1 MSTALHF
8 IVRVSRRKGA
18 TVGEVLDRLA
28 KKRAVVTGA
37 SSGIG
42 QGIALALAREG
53 AEVTACGRDR
63 KRTEATRAAI
73 EANGGTAGAVCG
85 DVSDAGAVERIVA
98 NAVAAM
104 GGIDVLV
111 NCAGIGELDGWVPV
125 HEHSQSAWERTLA
138 VNLTGPFLMCKAALP
153 HMLAAGG
160 GVFLHISSV
169 CSITVWAGDSAY
181 SVSKAGLNMLSNHIA
196 VEYADRGIRSNTLLP
211 GEILTPLHES
221 AASASPD
228 AREWERQVLARHPIG
243 RFGTVDEVA
252 EAAVFLC
259 SDESRFLTGAN
270 VPIDGAYSR
279 V

>member
-1 MSTALHF
+1 LA
-8 IVRVSRRKGA
+8 
-18 TVGEVLDRLA
+18 RLTG
-28 KKRAVVTGA
+28 KRAIVTGG

-42 QGIALALAREG
+42 EGIAMAFAEQG
-53 AEVTACGRDR
+53 AQVTVCGRDEG
-63 KRTEATRAAI
+63 RTEATRAAI
-73 EANGGTAGAVCG
+73 ETAGGAAHAARG
-85 DVSDAGAVERIVA
+85 DVSDPDDVARIVDS
-98 NAVAAM
+98 AVDAM

-125 HEHSQSAWERTLA
+125 HEHSQNAWDRTLA
-138 VNLTGPFLMCKAALP
+138 VNLTGPFLMAKAVLP
-153 HMLAAGG
+153 HMLEGSGG
-160 GVFLHISSV
+160 ALLHISSV

-181 SVSKAGLNMLSNHIA
+181 SVSKAGLNMLSDHIA
-196 VEYADRGIRSNTLLP
+196 VEYADKGIRSNTLLP

-228 AREWERQVLARHPIG
+228 ARDWEQQVLAKHPIA
-243 RFGTVDEVA
+243 RFGEVDEVA
-252 EAAVFLC
+252 QAAVFLC

>member
-1 MSTALHF
+1 M
-8 IVRVSRRKGA
+8 A
-18 TVGEVLDRLA
+18 T
-28 KKRAVVTGA
+28 KRAVVTGA

-42 QGIALALAREG
+42 AGIASAFAREG
-53 AEVTACGRDR
+53 AAVAVCGRNA
-63 KRTEATRAAI
+63 ERARETCNAI
-73 EANGGTAGAVCG
+73 ETAGGTAHPILG
-85 DVSDAGAVERIVA
+85 DISSPADVQRMVA
-98 NAVAAM
+98 EAAAAL

-125 HEHSQSAWERTLA
+125 HEHTLANWEKTLA
-138 VNLTGPFLMCKAALP
+138 VNLTGPFLMSKAAIP
-153 HMLAAGG
+153 HMLEAGG
-160 GVFLHISSV
+160 GAFLHISSV
-169 CSITVWAGDSAY
+169 CAITVWAGDSAY

-196 VEYADRGIRSNTLLP
+196 VEYADKGIRSNVLMP
-211 GEILTPLHES
+211 GEILTPLHVS

-228 AREWERQVLARHPIG
+228 AREWEQRVLDRHPIG
-243 RFGTVDEVA
+243 RFGEVEEVA

>member
-1 MSTALHF
+1 MA
-8 IVRVSRRKGA
+8 G
-18 TVGEVLDRLA
+18 RLA
-28 KKRAVVTGA
+28 SKRAVVTGA

-42 QGIALALAREG
+42 EGIALAFGREG
-53 AEVTACGRDR
+53 AVVTVCGRDEA
-63 KRTEATRAAI
+63 RTGGTRAAI
-73 EANGGTAGAVCG
+73 EAGGGSAYAVRG
-85 DVSDAGAVERIVA
+85 EISDPQDVERMA
-98 NAVAAM
+98 GEAADAM
-104 GGIDVLV
+104 GGIDILV

-125 HEHSQSAWERTLA
+125 HEHSLEAWDRTLA
-138 VNLTGPFLMCKAALP
+138 VNLTGPFLMSKAVIPRMLEAGAGAL
-153 HMLAAGG
+153 
-160 GVFLHISSV
+160 LHISSV

-181 SVSKAGLNMLSNHIA
+181 SVSKAGLNMLSDHIA

-228 AREWERQVLARHPIG
+228 AREWERAVLARHPVG

-252 EAAVFLC
+252 GAATFLC
-259 SDESRFLTGAN
+259 SDESGFLTGAN

>member
-1 MSTALHF
+1 ME
-8 IVRVSRRKGA
+8 RMA
-18 TVGEVLDRLA
+18 T
-28 KKRAVVTGA
+28 KRAVVTGA

-42 QGIALALAREG
+42 AGIALALAREG
-53 AEVTACGRDR
+53 AAVAACGRDAE
-63 KRTEATRAAI
+63 RTRVTCAAI
-73 EANGGTAGAVCG
+73 AAGGGTAHAVLGELSVPG
-85 DVSDAGAVERIVA
+85 DIERMVAEAADAL
-98 NAVAAM
+98 
-104 GGIDVLV
+104 GGIDVVV

-125 HEHSQSAWERTLA
+125 HEHSLDAWQRTLA
-138 VNLTGPFLMCKAALP
+138 VNLTGPFLMSKAAIP
-153 HMLAAGG
+153 HMLEAGG
-160 GVFLHISSV
+160 GAFLHISSV

-196 VEYADRGIRSNTLLP
+196 VEYGEQGIRSNCLLP

-221 AASASPD
+221 AASASAD
-228 AREWERQVLARHPIG
+228 ARDWEQRVLARHPIG
-243 RFGTVDEVA
+243 RFGEVDEVA

>member
-1 MSTALHF
+1 MA
-8 IVRVSRRKGA
+8 A
-18 TVGEVLDRLA
+18 
-28 KKRAVVTGA
+28 KRALVTGA

-42 QGIALALAREG
+42 QGIALAFAREG
-53 AEVTACGRDR
+53 AQVAVCGRDR
-63 KRTEATRAAI
+63 ERTRATEAAIAA
-73 EANGGTAGAVCG
+73 AGGAAHAVLG
-85 DVSDAGAVERIVA
+85 DVAAPADAQRMVEEAVEA
-98 NAVAAM
+98 L

-125 HEHSQSAWERTLA
+125 HEHSLDAWERTLA
-138 VNLTGPFLMCKAALP
+138 VNLTGPFLMCKAAIP
-153 HMLAAGG
+153 HMLEAGG
-160 GVFLHISSV
+160 GAFLHISSV

-181 SVSKAGLNMLSNHIA
+181 SVSKAGLNMLSDHIA
-196 VEYADRGIRSNTLLP
+196 VEYGPQGIRSNCLLP
-211 GEILTPLHES
+211 GEILTPMHES

-228 AREWERQVLARHPIG
+228 AREWEQRVLSRHPIG
-243 RFGTVDEVA
+243 RFGDVEEVA